1 MDCGPACLQMIA
13 GHYGR
18 HYSLPTLREKSYL
31 TRNGVS
37 LLGISYAAESI
48 GFRTQGARLTW
59 NQLRDQTQLPCI
71 VHWGKNHFV
80 VVYHI
85 CFKRGKERVQVADP
99 AYGRIRYTKE
109 EFLKHWEVNP
119 ERQGIALLLEPTPEF
134 YKYQPEQKI
143 TLHISR
149 LLGYLTPYR
158 RQLILLIAIM
168 LLGSLISLVFPF
180 LTQAVVD
187 VGIEGKNL
195 NIILVL
201 FVAQLMLT
209 LGQLGN
215 ELVRSWLMLHITT
228 RIGISFISDFLNK
241 LMRLPI
247 AFFDVKMVGDIMQRI
262 TDNRRIQTFLTGALI
277 SIIISIITF
286 IIYTIVIARYDLVIL
301 CIFLFGSF
309 LYVGWVMAFLKRRR
323 ELDFRQFQEA
333 SANQSNLVQLVTGMQ
348 EIKLNN
354 CEKQKRWEWER
365 IQVELY
371 KISVKSLALGQ
382 TQQVGGIFIN
392 QVKNILISYL
402 AARAV
407 INGEMT
413 LGMMMAMQYV
423 LGQLNA
429 PLSQFI
435 GFVQEAQDAKLSLE
449 RLGEIY
455 NKEDEEPGQI
465 NKISCIP
472 PNTDIHLQDVTFQY
486 EGPGSTKVLNK
497 INLTIEAGKI
507 TAIVGISGSGKTTL
521 LKLLLGFYPPVSG
534 SIKVGD
540 FPLAAYSESAWRRN
554 CGVVMQEGFIFS
566 DTIAHNIGI
575 VDEIPKP
582 ERLRHAAKVA
592 NIASFIDSLPLKYET
607 KIGSEGNGLS
617 AGQKQRIL
625 IARAVY
631 RNPGYIFLDEAT
643 NSLDISNE
651 AVIMN
656 NLQQFYVGRTVVIVA
671 HRLST
676 VRNADKIV
684 VLDKGDIV
692 ESGTHEKLIRQ
703 RGVYYELIKNQLELG
718 N

>member
-13 GHYGR
+13 KHYGR

-48 GFRTQGARLTW
+48 GFRTQGTRLTW

-71 VHWGKNHFV
+71 VHWSKNHFV

-85 CFKRGKERVQVADP
+85 CFTRGKERVQVADP

-109 EFLKHWEVNP
+109 EFLKYWEVNP
-119 ERQGIALLLEPTPEF
+119 ERQGIVLLLEPTPEF

-168 LLGSLISLVFPF
+168 LLGSLLSLVFPF
-180 LTQAVVD
+180 LTQAVID
-187 VGIEGKNL
+187 VGIEGKNF

-209 LGQLGN
+209 FGQLGN
-215 ELVRSWLMLHITT
+215 ELVRSWLILHITT
-228 RIGISFISDFLNK
+228 RIGILFISDFLNK

-333 SANQSNLVQLVTGMQ
+333 SANQSNLVQLVTGIQ

-382 TQQVGGIFIN
+382 TQQIGGMFIN

-472 PNTDIHLQDVTFQY
+472 PSTDIHLQDVTFQY
-486 EGPGSTKVLNK
+486 EGPDSTKVLNK
-497 INLTIEAGKI
+497 ISLTIEAGKI

-521 LKLLLGFYPPVSG
+521 LKVLGMLDKPEKGTVFYKG
-534 SIKVGD
+534 KDTKEIYGTE
-540 FPLAAYSESAWRRN
+540 LAKIRRT
-554 CGVVMQEGFIFS
+554 ELSFIFQ
-566 DTIAHNIGI
+566 D
-575 VDEIPKP
+575 
-582 ERLRHAAKVA
+582 
-592 NIASFIDSLPLKYET
+592 F
-607 KIGSEGNGLS
+607 
-617 AGQKQRIL
+617 
-625 IARAVY
+625 
-631 RNPGYIFLDEAT
+631 
-643 NSLDISNE
+643 
-651 AVIMN
+651 
-656 NLQQFYVGRTVVIVA
+656 
-671 HRLST
+671 
-676 VRNADKIV
+676 
-684 VLDKGDIV
+684 
-692 ESGTHEKLIRQ
+692 
-703 RGVYYELIKNQLELG
+703 
-718 N
+718 